1 MLAATLPLQRRDKKR
16 QRNFAGEQMAKGH
29 KDKVAVITGQTMNVD
44 GGRVRT

>member
-1 MLAATLPLQRRDKKR
+1 MTNDGCNAHAS
-16 QRNFAGEQMAKGH
+16 FAGEQMAKGH